1 MIRTGREAARPVVLY
16 GGLALLI
23 ALPALIALADQPFYL
38 TLVTRILVFAIAALS
53 LDLILGYG
61 AMVSFGHAAYLGIGA
76 YAVGIFAFYGVNA
89 AWIQWPA
96 AILGSAAVAALVG
109 LVSLR
114 TSGVY
119 FIMIT
124 LAFAQMLYFLAIS
137 LKLYG
142 GDDGLTIDRRS
153 QLGGPIDL
161 SSNTTLYYVALALLL
176 GFLYFGRRLVASRF
190 GRVIRGAKSNQRR
203 MRALGFPLLRYRL
216 AAFAIAGTMCGVAG
230 VLLANLTNFAS
241 PAYMHWTRSGELMVM
256 VILGGMGSLIG
267 PIFGAFALLLLEE
280 VLSSYTEHWQL
291 YLGPILI
298 LIVLFARRG
307 IYGLLGPVPTA
318 SRDG

>member
-1 MIRTGREAARPVVLY
+1 MTRGIWQPAARRWTLW
-16 GGLALLI
+16 GGLAALI
-23 ALPALIALADQPFYL
+23 ALPLVATLTDQPFYL
-38 TLVTRILVFAIAALS
+38 TLVTRMLIFAIAALS

-61 AMVSFGHAAYLGIGA
+61 ALVSFGHAAYLGIGA
-76 YAVGIFAFYGVNA
+76 YAVGILAHHGIDGG
-89 AWIQWPA
+89 WIQWPI
-96 AILGSAAVAALVG
+96 AILASALVAALIG

-137 LKLYG
+137 LKSYG
-142 GDDGLTIDRRS
+142 GDDGLTINVRS
-153 QLGGPIDL
+153 RFPGLIDL
-161 SSNTTLYYVALALLL
+161 SNNVALYYVVLALLL
-176 GFLYFGRRLVASRF
+176 GFLLLCRRLVASRF
-190 GRVIRGAKSNQRR
+190 GMVIRGAKSNERR
-203 MRALGFPLLRYRL
+203 MRALGFETVRYRL
-216 AAFAIAGTMCGVAG
+216 AVFVIAGTMCGVAG

-267 PIFGAFALLLLEE
+267 PIVGAFALLSLEE
-280 VLSSYTEHWQL
+280 LLSSHTEHWQFI
-291 YLGPILI
+291 LGPILI

-307 IYGLLGPVPTA
+307 IYGWLGPAPA
-318 SRDG
+318 RA

>member
-1 MIRTGREAARPVVLY
+1 MTAAARPVARY

-23 ALPALIALADQPFYL
+23 VLPALVALADQPFYL
-38 TLVTRILVFAIAALS
+38 TLVTRMLIFAIAALS

-76 YAVGIFAFYGVNA
+76 YAVGIFAFHGINA

-96 AILGSAAVAALVG
+96 AILGSAVVAALVG

-124 LAFAQMLYFLAIS
+124 LAFGQMLYFLAVS

-142 GDDGLTIDRRS
+142 GDDGLTINQRS
-153 QLGGPIDL
+153 QLGGPLDL
-161 SSNTTLYYVALALLL
+161 SSNTTLYYVVLALLL
-176 GFLYFGRRLVASRF
+176 GFLFLGQRLVASRF
-190 GRVIRGAKSNQRR
+190 GMVIRGAKSNERR
-203 MRALGFPLLRYRL
+203 MRALGFPTLRYRL
-216 AAFAIAGTMCGVAG
+216 AAFAIAGTVCGVAG

-280 VLSSYTEHWQL
+280 LLSSHTQHWQL

-298 LIVLFARRG
+298 LIVLFAKRG
-307 IYGLLGPVPTA
+307 IYGLLGPARAVP
-318 SRDG
+318 RDG